1 MNHIPIGA
9 HLILHP
15 SNGDRKVGHLHINPD
30 PWPVKENSV
39 QGYLMGFLL
48 ASKVVASTL
57 PEAQPKTRN
66 IFLHSKIPA
75 K

>member
-1 MNHIPIGA
+1 MA
-9 HLILHP
+9 
-15 SNGDRKVGHLHINPD
+15 SKRKQCARL
-30 PWPVKENSV
+30 K
-39 QGYLMGFLL
+39 GYLMGFLL